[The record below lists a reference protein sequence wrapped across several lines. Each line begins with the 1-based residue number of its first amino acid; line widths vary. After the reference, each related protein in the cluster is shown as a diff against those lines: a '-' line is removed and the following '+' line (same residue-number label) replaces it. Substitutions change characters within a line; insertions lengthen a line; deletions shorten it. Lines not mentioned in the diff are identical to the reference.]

1 MSESIENKVISRI
14 YAKGR
19 GWSFSRIDF
28 SDLGSADS
36 IDQALSRLAKSGRIR
51 RVLRGLYD
59 FPKYSTFLKQEL
71 SPELDQVAMALARKF
86 GWTIQ
91 VSENTALNLLGL
103 STQVPTRFVYH
114 SDGRS
119 THYVIGNQTLEF
131 VKSTLKDTGLKYDKS
146 ALLVQAVKGLG
157 QGELSD
163 DERRLLR
170 EQFSD
175 QERKRILKDTRY
187 VTSWVYDEI
196 KRILKD

>member
-28 SDLGSADS
+28 SDLGSADA

-59 FPKYSTFLKQEL
+59 FPKYSSFLKQEL

-119 THYVIGNQTLEF
+119 TRYVIGNQTLEF
-131 VKSTLKDTGLKYDKS
+131 VKSTLKDTGLKYEKS
-146 ALLVQAVKGLG
+146 AQLVQAVKGLG

-163 DERRLLR
+163 NERRLLR